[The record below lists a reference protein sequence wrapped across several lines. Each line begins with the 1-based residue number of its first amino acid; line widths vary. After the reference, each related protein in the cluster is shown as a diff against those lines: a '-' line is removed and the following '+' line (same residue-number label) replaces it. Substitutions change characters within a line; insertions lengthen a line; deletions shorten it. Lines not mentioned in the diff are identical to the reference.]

1 MNDFNADDRCDAGNE
16 EGFAMFY
23 RCGDYRTNVAFDS
36 GDCRSVVANIVN
48 FLLGCGF
55 SPNNII
61 DCMAESA
68 ASLESE
74 QSPPPSLDAWFNTEP
89 ANMHEDILEKW
100 HLSEKMIP

>member
-1 MNDFNADDRCDAGNE
+1 MNDSDADDRCDVGNE

-23 RCGDYRTNVAFDS
+23 RCGDYRTNVTFDS
-36 GDCRSVVANIVN
+36 GDCHSVVANIVN

-68 ASLESE
+68 ASLE
-74 QSPPPSLDAWFNTEP
+74 DAWFTTRP
-89 ANMHEDILEKW
+89 ANIHKDILEKW
-100 HLSEKMIP
+100 NLEES

>member
-1 MNDFNADDRCDAGNE
+1 MNDSDADDRCDTGNE

-23 RCGDYRTNVAFDS
+23 RCGDYRANVTFDS
-36 GDCRSVVANIVN
+36 GDCHSVVANIVN

-68 ASLESE
+68 AGLE
-74 QSPPPSLDAWFNTEP
+74 DAWFTTRP
-89 ANMHEDILEKW
+89 ANIHKDILKKW
-100 HLSEKMIP
+100 NLEES